1 MSYITGSA
9 GYYYDTGSSTSIP
22 HTLPAA
28 CGVGDAVL
36 LSISNGSNDNVASV
50 SSSHIAWS
58 FVGNAN
64 HATNTQSYRI
74 WIGIVTA
81 DFAAA
86 SEVVTAT
93 WSNAQTYRGIES
105 IAYTAGP
112 GKMFNA
118 ISPAQQ
124 FGQTT
129 YASAANPT
137 TADGYSVALTT
148 TGAGSFI
155 IVSCM
160 NPEDTTAD
168 SVSSCAPGTGSTLR
182 GTVHTQF
189 SGSSNEMPFWW
200 ADKSQS
206 SAGSVT
212 VYGQLT
218 QSCEYQSSIVAVALH
233 ISPIVI
239 LQSMFWQRDSSGV
252 SSHTVDF
259 PLNVTPGSVIA
270 GYLWAVYDQARTMT
284 AFTAKSGT
292 DTGTVVHQDTAR
304 INMAYIK
311 NATGGATD
319 ITFTLSGTNSY
330 DRLWAFEIA
339 GCDTTD
345 PYDGHNVSDDAVNFG
360 LTTDAVTS
368 GSITTTAA
376 GDVLA
381 VVGWNGNERTA
392 YPTTGTGFISD
403 GTWDATTVY
412 DCTRMEHKVLGAAG
426 SYAGTFT
433 QPSEAANYSAAAMA
447 FKAASGSTPRRRILF
462 IN

>member
-1 MSYITGSA
+1 MALISNASGDYIRRTA
-9 GYYYDTGSSTSIP
+9 N
-22 HTLPAA
+22 LPASTA
-28 CGVGDAVL
+28 FTMAGWFYRVTDRNAYESFFELTNGTGYQDIQATTSNVLELNGNDHATQSWSSEPPTGEWFYLAHTSDASNHKGYWYDSTKTIVEGVKSATRTSSYTPTEMGVLGNVAFNEWVNGKCAYVRVWDAVL
-36 LSISNGSNDNVASV
+36 SQSEIEAEMASRRPVRTTNLNTAIMSRTGTDV
-50 SSSHIAWS
+50 S
-58 FVGNAN
+58 GNARDWTLN
-64 HATNTQSYRI
+64 SITVDTDAPSGLT
-74 WIGIVTA
+74 
-81 DFAAA
+81 
-86 SEVVTAT
+86 
-93 WSNAQTYRGIES
+93 GIE
-105 IAYTAGP
+105 
-112 GKMFNA
+112 
-118 ISPAQQ
+118 
-124 FGQTT
+124 
-129 YASAANPT
+129 
-137 TADGYSVALTT
+137 V
-148 TGAGSFI
+148 
-155 IVSCM
+155 
-160 NPEDTTAD
+160 
-168 SVSSCAPGTGSTLR
+168 
-182 GTVHTQF
+182 
-189 SGSSNEMPFWW
+189 
-200 ADKSQS
+200 
-206 SAGSVT
+206 
-212 VYGQLT
+212 
-218 QSCEYQSSIVAVALH
+218 
-233 ISPIVI
+233 

-252 SSHTVDF
+252 SSHTENF
-259 PLNVTPGSVIA
+259 GLNVMPGSVLA

-360 LTTDAVTS
+360 LTTDAMTS

-381 VVGWNGNERTA
+381 VVGWNGNERTN

-433 QPSEAANYSAAAMA
+433 QPSDQYNYSAAAMA